1 MNVLILSRRNAG
13 RSQMTYG
20 FFLRELTKRKR
31 ADIEVTAAGTDPA
44 DRLEPDARKAMQ
56 AVSIDL
62 MGAVP
67 TEVTEKDLRET
78 DHVITLGLELE
89 DVTVEGFDA
98 EETVWEIP
106 SIEEMSLSDVEDIRD
121 RIERKV
127 ETFLDEHTGEK
138 EGKP

>member
-1 MNVLILSRRNAG
+1 
-13 RSQMTYG
+13 MTYG